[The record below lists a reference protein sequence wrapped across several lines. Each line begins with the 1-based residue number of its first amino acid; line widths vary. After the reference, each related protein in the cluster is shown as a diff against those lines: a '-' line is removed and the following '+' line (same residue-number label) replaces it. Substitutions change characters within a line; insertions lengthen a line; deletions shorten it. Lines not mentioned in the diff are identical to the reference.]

1 MVKNKSSS
9 NTIIFP
15 TKSPDY
21 NKVFN
26 NFAIDVKNI
35 ITNKLK
41 TTGYQEW
48 IDDDSLGVEGY
59 YCWWKHP
66 SRVAKIF
73 LSIDSGFTTNDE
85 FKLQHI
91 YIQLSINNAVNTVT
105 EMHEMI
111 NDYPETYNSYGD
123 LFTIKDIVNNTF
135 EFKPTFLKFKI
146 LDVIFDNIQKLE
158 NRIFFDYDKTMNN
171 NQVEAIHGPFNNN
184 NSDFKNWSDY
194 KNWLEWLDIDVTKF
208 AIAKDLIELY
218 PPEAKEIFI
227 F

>member
-1 MVKNKSSS
+1 MAKTKPQ
-9 NTIIFP
+9 IISFP
-15 TKSPDY
+15 TKKPDY
-21 NKVFN
+21 NTTFN
-26 NFAIDVKNI
+26 TFSNDIKNI
-35 ITNKLK
+35 ITGKLK
-41 TTGYQEW
+41 ETGYEEW
-48 IDDDSLGVEGY
+48 LDDDSLGVEGY

-73 LSIDSGFTTNDE
+73 LSIDSGFTTKGE

-91 YIQLSINNAVNTVT
+91 YVQLSINNAVNTVT

-111 NDYPETYNSYGD
+111 NDYPETYNSDAD
-123 LFTIKDIVNNTF
+123 LFTIKDINNNTF
-135 EFKPTFLKFKI
+135 EFKPEFLKFKI
-146 LDVIFDNIQKLE
+146 LDGIFENIQKLE

-171 NQVEAIHGPFNNN
+171 NQVEAIHGSFDNAG
-184 NSDFKNWSDY
+184 SDFKNWVDY
-194 KNWLEWLDIDVTKF
+194 KTWLEWLDIDVTKF